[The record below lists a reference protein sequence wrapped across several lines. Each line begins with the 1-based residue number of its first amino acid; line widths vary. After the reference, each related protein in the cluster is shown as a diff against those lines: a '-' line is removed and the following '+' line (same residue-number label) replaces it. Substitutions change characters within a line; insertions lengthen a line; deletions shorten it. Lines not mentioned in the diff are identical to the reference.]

1 MLSTATIAVALLSGL
16 VAAQNKDTTH
26 SREMG
31 PAAFMWPPDRPWSAE
46 ADNIPPCGS
55 SSGVGNR
62 TEFPL
67 NPTKIDDF
75 EIFYSP
81 TQLDPVLDVGHT
93 CILAPNPPTNV
104 TAGSNATFMFFY
116 MEDGGSENSPFWAC
130 TDITYVDTAAFDESI
145 PCFNAT
151 REDPDVSTDG
161 PVSVTTTLYSSGGK
175 QSASGA
181 RQRGR

>member
-1 MLSTATIAVALLSGL
+1 MSL
-16 VAAQNKDTTH
+16 D
-26 SREMG
+26 
-31 PAAFMWPPDRPWSAE
+31 
-46 ADNIPPCGS
+46 
-55 SSGVGNR
+55 
-62 TEFPL
+62 
-67 NPTKIDDF
+67 PTKIDDF

-116 MEDGGSENSPFWAC
+116 MEDGGSETSPFWAC

-161 PVSVTTTLYSSGGK
+161 AVSVTTTAPDGSNPHPEFEKDSDNGLSGG
-175 QSASGA
+175 AITGA
-181 RQRGR
+181 VVGSLAGAALILAGAFFLWRRSKKSKAAVQPSMQQVEKAMSDKSSQ